1 MTLHITIIKT
11 PIMIM
16 IMIMIMIIVITMVMI
31 IMIRILKTM
40 ITTIRVVECYK

>member
-11 PIMIM
+11 PIM